1 MNALL
6 ELKTLGQRI
15 WLDNLS
21 HELLASGELK
31 ALIERDGIAG
41 VTSNPSIFFK
51 AMSSSPHYKQEL
63 QRLLP
68 LGLTAEQRLEALM
81 IPDIQAACDLF
92 SSIYHQTQG
101 VDGYV
106 SLEVSPQLAMDV
118 DATINAAVRLTRAVE
133 RENLLIKVPA
143 TAAGIRAFEL
153 LTEQGININITL
165 MFSLHHVWEIFQAY
179 IRGLKK
185 RLEQGGDITRS
196 KAVASLFLSRI
207 DSLVDKKLDALN
219 SPESADLKG
228 KTAVSLAKLA
238 YQRYKDLFHGSYF
251 VELREQGASP
261 QFLLWASTGTKNPAY
276 RDVLYIEPLI
286 GPETIN
292 TVPGATLDA
301 FRDHGKAALTL
312 EQDIAQAEAHM
323 VELKRLGLDMHEL
336 GDNLQEE
343 GLKAFD
349 EAYGQLLN
357 LVS

>member
-6 ELKTLGQRI
+6 ELKKLGQRI

-21 HELLASGELK
+21 HELLTSGELK

-51 AMSSSPHYKQEL
+51 AMSSSPHYKKEL

-92 SSIYHQTQG
+92 SPVYHETRG

-106 SLEVSPQLAMDV
+106 SLEVSPQLAMDA
-118 DATINAAVRLTRAVE
+118 DATINAAARLARAVE
-133 RENLLIKVPA
+133 RKNLLIKVPA
-143 TAAGIRAFEL
+143 TTAGVSAFER
-153 LTEQGININITL
+153 LTEQGINVNVTL
-165 MFSLHHVWEIFQAY
+165 MFSLHHIWEIFQAY

-185 RLEQGGDITRS
+185 RLSQGADISQS
-196 KAVASLFLSRI
+196 KAVASLFLSRV
-207 DSLVDKKLDALN
+207 DNLVDKKLDALN
-219 SPESADLKG
+219 TPIAASLKG

-251 VELREQGASP
+251 VELREANASP
-261 QFLLWASTGTKNPAY
+261 QFLLWASTGTKNSAY
-276 RDVLYIEPLI
+276 SDVLYIEPLI

-292 TVPGATLDA
+292 TIPDATLDA

-336 GDNLQEE
+336 GENLQEE
-343 GLKAFD
+343 GLKAFN

>member
-21 HELLASGELK
+21 HELLTSGELK
-31 ALIERDGIAG
+31 TLIERDGIAG

-51 AMSSSPHYKQEL
+51 AMSSSPHYKKEL

-92 SSIYHQTQG
+92 SPVYDGTRG

-106 SLEVSPQLAMDV
+106 SLEVSPRLAMDEE
-118 DATINAAVRLTRAVE
+118 ATIKAAGRLARAVA
-133 RENLLIKVPA
+133 RKNLLIKVPA
-143 TAAGIRAFEL
+143 TAAGVHAFET
-153 LTEQGININITL
+153 LTEQGINVNVTL
-165 MFSLHHVWEIFQAY
+165 MFSLHQVWEIFQAY

-185 RLEQGGDITRS
+185 RLKQGGDITQS
-196 KAVASLFLSRI
+196 KAVASLFLSRV
-207 DSLVDKKLDALN
+207 DSLVDKKLDALTT
-219 SPESADLKG
+219 PEAVSLKG
-228 KTAVSLAKLA
+228 KTALSLAKLA
-238 YQRYKDLFHGSYF
+238 YQRYNDLFHGSYF

-276 RDVLYIEPLI
+276 SDVLYIESLI

-292 TVPGATLDA
+292 TVPSATLDA
-301 FRDHGKAALTL
+301 FRDHGKASLTL
-312 EQDIAQAEAHM
+312 EQDITQAETHM

-336 GDNLQEE
+336 GENLQEE